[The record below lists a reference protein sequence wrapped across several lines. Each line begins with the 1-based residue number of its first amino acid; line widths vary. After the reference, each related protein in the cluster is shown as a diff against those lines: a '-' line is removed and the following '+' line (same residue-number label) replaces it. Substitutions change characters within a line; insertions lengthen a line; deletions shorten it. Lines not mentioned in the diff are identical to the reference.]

1 MRTIFL
7 LTGCFVYAFNSS
19 IHATPSGWKGVPIIT
34 SIDGVPAICLPRSA
48 ETFPVYRIMVAE
60 SFMEGTAIW
69 ELDLEPNAK
78 PVVMQPGGC
87 LKFGE
92 SLDGYKLE
100 GDLGGGLG

>member
-1 MRTIFL
+1 
-7 LTGCFVYAFNSS
+7 
-19 IHATPSGWKGVPIIT
+19 
-34 SIDGVPAICLPRSA
+34 
-48 ETFPVYRIMVAE
+48 
-60 SFMEGTAIW
+60 MEGTAIW

-100 GDLGGGLG
+100 GDLGGDWVEI